1 MQILSSN
8 VIINVFFLYFP
19 IKWYIFILETLETQQ
34 EGEHINLQ
42 ITLIIS
48 LSRVTNVNISQYVL
62 FLDF

>member
-48 LSRVTNVNISQYVL
+48 LSRVTNVNSSQYVL